1 MSVYDAYKG
10 VIVFC
15 RIREGSVKPGTTIR
29 MMATGAE
36 ADVVEV
42 GYFGAGQFIP
52 CDELEAGMV
61 GYITASLKNVKET
74 RVGDTITEAK
84 RPCDAPLP
92 GYKKVNPMVYCGLY
106 PTDGAKYPDLRDAL
120 EKLQLNDAALQF
132 EPETSIALGF
142 GFRCGFLGLL
152 HLEVIQER
160 LEREFNLDLVTTA
173 PGVVYRVH
181 KTDGTMIELTNP
193 SNLPDP
199 SEIEYMEEPMV
210 AAEIMVTS
218 EYVGAIMDLCQER
231 RGIYKSMEY
240 IGKSGDASK
249 AEEVGRQ
256 IGMYLKKLGFNL
268 DFAPVADINTNP
280 QNIVIGDRS
289 YGSDPSLVAEMV
301 SAQLDGMHDSGITG
315 TLKHFPGHGDTKDDT
330 HSGYVSIEKT
340 WDELKVCELIPFTAS
355 LPKTDMVMVSHIT
368 AVNVTNDNLPSSM
381 SEMMITEKLRNELGY
396 DGVVITDAMAMGAV
410 ADNYTSAEAAV
421 TAVKAGVDIVLM
433 PQNLD
438 EAFNG
443 VMNAITD
450 GEISMARLDESVLRI
465 LKMKAKYKLI

>member
-1 MSVYDAYKG
+1 MKKFTKKVATILMSLSIILTSSCAQRVTVVDENASTEKFIFNDDETVVHTAKDVLGKMSLREKVGQLFIVRPEALAENSNAETAPATDRVDDAVISRLEEYPVGG
-10 VIVFC
+10 VVLFSRNI
-15 RIREGSVKPGTTIR
+15 
-29 MMATGAE
+29 TGAE
-36 ADVVEV
+36 QLPE
-42 GYFGAGQFIP
+42 FISG
-52 CDELEAGMV
+52 LQ
-61 GYITASLKNVKET
+61 KNS
-74 RVGDTITEAK
+74 
-84 RPCDAPLP
+84 
-92 GYKKVNPMVYCGLY
+92 
-106 PTDGAKYPDLRDAL
+106 KYPL
-120 EKLQLNDAALQF
+120 F
-132 EPETSIALGF
+132 IAVDEEG
-142 GFRCGFLGLL
+142 G
-152 HLEVIQER
+152 
-160 LEREFNLDLVTTA
+160 
-173 PGVVYRVH
+173 RVARIANSGYY
-181 KTDGTMIELTNP
+181 D
-193 SNLPDP
+193 
-199 SEIEYMEEPMV
+199 V
-210 AAEIMVTS
+210 AS
-218 EYVGAIMDLCQER
+218 
-231 RGIYKSMEY
+231 YKSMEY

-256 IGMYLKKLGFNL
+256 IGLYLKKLGFNL